1 MVQKDVNG
9 YVLGGGLVAT
19 VCVKDLVLRAVDK
32 KRVTPNNENGHVGP
46 AGDAERHA
54 ASEASQEF
62 GLTPGNARGRLLHLF
77 SLEMAMNTS
86 EGIVQK
92 AIPTAACPNQ

>member
-1 MVQKDVNG
+1 MDMYWG
-9 YVLGGGLVAT
+9 ELVAT
-19 VCVKDLVLRAVDK
+19 VCVKHLVLRAVDK
-32 KRVTPNNENGHVGP
+32 KRVTPSNENGHVGP

-62 GLTPGNARGRLLHLF
+62 GLTLRNARGRLLHLY